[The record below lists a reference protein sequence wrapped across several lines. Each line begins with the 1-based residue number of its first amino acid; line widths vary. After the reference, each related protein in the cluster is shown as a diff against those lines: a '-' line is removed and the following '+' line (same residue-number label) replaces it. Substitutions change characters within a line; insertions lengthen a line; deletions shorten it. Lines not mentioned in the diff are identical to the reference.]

1 MEPTLRALTG
11 KAEIRAAFER
21 LRARLRE
28 GAQAFER
35 SVGYQGGADRF
46 TVYWRPAEGI
56 WCLLDEEYAETRYWC
71 CYGTADPRGASMLS
85 ITCECAFKTP
95 R

>member
-46 TVYWRPAEGI
+46 TVYWRQAMRRLAPTHARRPRAPADRQ
-56 WCLLDEEYAETRYWC
+56 CS
-71 CYGTADPRGASMLS
+71 PRG
-85 ITCECAFKTP
+85 
-95 R
+95 